1 MSVELVT
8 KFSKYVDEQFKAESK
23 RNLLTNNDYDWIG
36 AHIVKVYTVTTV
48 SMNDYDREGV
58 ELTDGRWSRYGLI
71 EDLDATT
78 QELPLKRDRS
88 FTFVID
94 KLDNEETGDILNA
107 AAALARQVREVIV
120 PEVDS
125 YTYGV
130 MCDGAGVKP
139 DAMVLTADNI
149 YEAILAGNTA
159 IDEAEAPETNRVL
172 LVTPATYTL
181 MKRNPDIT
189 METDIGQA
197 QRQLGVIGLL
207 DGCSVIKVPANRV
220 PADFGF
226 MIAHPSATVA
236 PVKLE
241 EYKIH
246 IDPPGLSGNLVEG
259 RVCYDAFVLENKK
272 NGIYYQASQ
281 AAAK

>member
-1 MSVELVT
+1 MT
-8 KFSKYVDEQFKAESK
+8 
-23 RNLLTNNDYDWIG
+23 
-36 AHIVKVYTVTTV
+36 
-48 SMNDYDREGV
+48 GV
-58 ELTDGRWSRYGLI
+58 QTC
-71 EDLDATT
+71 A
-78 QELPLKRDRS
+78 LP
-88 FTFVID
+88 IC
-94 KLDNEETGDILNA
+94 
-107 AAALARQVREVIV
+107 QVREVIV

>member
-71 EDLDATT
+71 EGLDATT